1 MLILLHMRL
10 TTTVEE
16 VTIEAMTKT
25 QWTRLRILRE
35 ARGLSLREAAKLAR
49 IDAGQLSRLERG
61 RGSLSIGAAVRLA
74 RVLGLPDVR
83 KVMSPFVAQERDDDR

>member
-1 MLILLHMRL
+1 MGNLESM
-10 TTTVEE
+10 
-16 VTIEAMTKT
+16 KQT
-25 QWTRLRILRE
+25 QWAKLRILRE

-61 RGSLSIGAAVRLA
+61 KGSLSLGAAVRLA

-83 KVMSPFVAQERDDDR
+83 KALSPFVAEARHDER